1 MRTAR
6 SSEKGG
12 SAARRERLPHVT
24 IHEFLSRF
32 EKVKKAGGQWLV
44 CCPAHQDSTP
54 SLAVKAGSDGT
65 ILLTDHGGCST
76 DAILQAMGLEP
87 AALFPEKD
95 APARTVVATYDY
107 RDESGTL
114 LYQAVRFRPKG
125 FSQRRPNGSDWI
137 YNLQG
142 VRRVLYRLPELLGQ
156 HVILVCEGE
165 KDVDRAWSLGI
176 PATCNP
182 MGAGKWDGSYV
193 GQLHAAGTKKA
204 AILPDNDAQGRA
216 HAHAV
221 AQSLHAGGLEVR
233 IVPLP
238 GVPVAGDLSDFL
250 DRQTKDDLVALLRAA
265 AVWTPAVVLEEQLVK
280 HFEELGEQRYRLS
293 VPGVTLEVSRLRRTS
308 QELIGELLVRV
319 TGSFPDAKTFGDRI
333 LQVGDM
339 NFSSTNMRQTRA
351 KLLAERSGNN
361 SCDWY
366 GWIEE
371 FVTSVIAAERR
382 GTPAEALAETTVD
395 DESVAAWDVSGFP
408 ILQSLPQVIFGSSA
422 SGKSYL
428 AMWLAGE
435 LANQGMSVLYADWE
449 FSKAEHR
456 RRLQRLFQPM
466 PKNLLYIRCEHP
478 LKHETDHL
486 VDIIHKHQTQF
497 IVCDSIGFA
506 TEGPAEAQE
515 GAATYFR
522 CLRQLGIGSLNIA
535 HVPKQYDDN
544 REAQPFG
551 SVFYTNGA
559 RSIWFIDR
567 AKENPL
573 GEIRFGLYH
582 RKNNVGALLQPK
594 GFKLTFRGDRTFMDV
609 INLKDVEELAAGYPL
624 LDRMKEALKPGPMSP
639 KALAEELNVSVGQI
653 RATANR
659 HKSQFLKLG
668 PKIGV
673 PSAGEV
679 VDDAAEF

>member
-1 MRTAR
+1 MRSPLR
-6 SSEKGG
+6 ELSSDYNCGASPE
-12 SAARRERLPHVT
+12 
-24 IHEFLSRF
+24 
-32 EKVKKAGGQWLV
+32 VK
-44 CCPAHQDSTP
+44 T
-54 SLAVKAGSDGT
+54 
-65 ILLTDHGGCST
+65 
-76 DAILQAMGLEP
+76 
-87 AALFPEKD
+87 
-95 APARTVVATYDY
+95 
-107 RDESGTL
+107 
-114 LYQAVRFRPKG
+114 FR
-125 FSQRRPNGSDWI
+125 QRRPDGNGGWI
-137 YNLQG
+137 YNLDG

-156 HVILVCEGE
+156 TAILVCEGE
-165 KDVDRAWSLGI
+165 KDVDRAWSLRI

-193 GQLHAAGTKKA
+193 AQLQTAGVRKA
-204 AILPDNDAQGRA
+204 AIIPDNDAPGRA
-216 HAHAV
+216 HAHVV

-233 IVPLP
+233 VVTLP
-238 GVPVAGDLSDFL
+238 GVPIGGDLSDFL
-250 DRQTKDDLVALLRAA
+250 DRQTKDDLVDLLRAA
-265 AVWTPAVVLEEQLVK
+265 AVWTPEVILEERPTKQ
-280 HFEELGEQRYRLS
+280 FEELGEQRYRLS

-308 QELIGELLVRV
+308 QELVGELLVRV
-319 TGSFPDAKTFGDRI
+319 NGAFPEAKTFGDGI

-351 KLLAERSGNN
+351 KLLAERSGNKD
-361 SCDWY
+361 CDWY
-366 GWIEE
+366 GWVEE

-382 GTPAEALAETTVD
+382 GTPAEALAEATVD
-395 DESVAAWDVSGFP
+395 EESGDAWEVSGFP

-435 LANQGMSVLYADWE
+435 LANQGMPILYADWE
-449 FSKAEHR
+449 FSKSEHR

-466 PKNLLYIRCEHP
+466 PANLLYIRCEHP

-486 VDIIHKHQTQF
+486 VDIIHKHQIQF

-522 CLRQLGIGSLNIA
+522 SLRQLGIGSLNIA
-535 HVPKQYDDN
+535 HIPKQYDDN

-594 GFKLTFRGDRTFMDV
+594 GFKLTFRGERTFVDA

-668 PKIGV
+668 PKIGI
-673 PSAGEV
+673 PSEGEQT
-679 VDDAAEF
+679 DDAAEF